1 MTDLAE
7 YPDMSARPRVSV
19 IVTAYNLAGYLP
31 AALDSALAQES
42 PGGPIQI
49 IVVDDGS
56 TDNTQEVL
64 GAYADHV
71 EVIRQDNG
79 GLVKAVD
86 TGLAAV
92 RGDYVALLDADDEW
106 PLDRLRR
113 HAEILDANPQVGLV
127 YGDMEVI
134 DADGTTIHPSFFA
147 WKREEPSHG
156 RVLARLAKDNFVS
169 GGASTFRASL
179 MPAIWPIPSA
189 AAYPDW
195 WIACNIGAVA
205 EIRYDPA
212 NANRYRFHGGNM
224 GLGAD
229 RPKLLAIE
237 RRELPFR
244 RWIMH
249 NLIGDETISLA
260 DLGQVIVRWR
270 AALAHG
276 GMSTGRSV
284 RTLLEVDRAA
294 AAAELAHAEALPH
307 GRERC
312 LALVRALAHDPFDG
326 ATLTDVEV
334 AIMEATS
341 QQQLW
346 PEPSQPLIL
355 LDTRRELTL
364 GFLDEL
370 VQRPDLLRAYAQAT
384 SATGDGTLV
393 ILAPPGA
400 DLAPLVALVESDPVL
415 SDPRCDLQ
423 ALTEPGSTPGRRLLA
438 GRAAAVLS
446 AGAAPD
452 AYPEL
457 PAHACVAA
465 AAPVAAPPAAAPAL
479 AA

>member
-1 MTDLAE
+1 MPDSAD

-19 IVTAYNLAGYLP
+19 IVTAYNLAQYLP
-31 AALDSALAQES
+31 AALESALAQEP
-42 PGGPIQI
+42 PGGTIQI

-64 GAYADHV
+64 APYADRV
-71 EVIRQDNG
+71 EVIRQENG

-106 PLDRLRR
+106 PRDRLRR

-127 YGDMEVI
+127 HGDMEVM
-134 DADGTTIHPSFFA
+134 DADGNTIHPSFFA
-147 WKREEPSHG
+147 WKRDEPTNG
-156 RVLARLAKDNFVS
+156 RILARLARDNFVS

-179 MPAIWPIPSA
+179 MPAIRPIPA
-189 AAYPDW
+189 DAAYPDW
-195 WIACNIGAVA
+195 WLATNIAAVS
-205 EIRYDPA
+205 EIVYDPA
-212 NANRYRFHGGNM
+212 SANRYRFHGANM

-244 RWIMH
+244 RWMMH
-249 NLIGDETISLA
+249 HLLADETISLA
-260 DLGQVIVRWR
+260 DIGQFVVRWR

-276 GMSTGRSV
+276 GLSTGLSV
-284 RTLLEVDRAA
+284 RTLLEADREA
-294 AAAELAHAEALPH
+294 AAAELARAESLPH
-307 GRERC
+307 GRARC

-326 ATLTDVEV
+326 ATLTDLEI

-341 QQQLW
+341 QQQMW
-346 PEPSQPLIL
+346 PQPSPPLIL
-355 LDTRRELTL
+355 LEARRELTL
-364 GFLDEL
+364 GFLEEL
-370 VQRPDLLRAYAQAT
+370 MERPDLLRAYAQAT
-384 SATGDGTLV
+384 SVSGDGTLV
-393 ILAPPGA
+393 ILTPPDA
-400 DLAPLVALVESDPVL
+400 DLAPLVALVESDAVL

-438 GRAAAVLS
+438 GRAGAVLS
-446 AGAAPD
+446 DGAVPGAYAG
-452 AYPEL
+452 L
-457 PAHACVAA
+457 PSHACVAGV
-465 AAPVAAPPAAAPAL
+465 APAAL

>member
-1 MTDLAE
+1 MPDLAD
-7 YPDMSARPRVSV
+7 YSDMSARPRVSV
-19 IVTAYNLAGYLP
+19 IVTAYNLATYLP
-31 AALDSALAQES
+31 AALESALAQES

-64 GAYADHV
+64 AAYADRV

-127 YGDMEVI
+127 HGDMEVM
-134 DADGTTIHPSFFA
+134 DADGNTIHPSFFA
-147 WKREEPSHG
+147 WKQDEPTNG

-179 MPAIWPIPSA
+179 MPAIWPIPA
-189 AAYPDW
+189 DAAYPDW
-195 WIACNIGAVA
+195 WLATNIAAVS
-205 EIRYDPA
+205 EIVHDPA
-212 NANRYRFHGGNM
+212 SANRYRFHGANM

-244 RWIMH
+244 RWMMH
-249 NLIGDETISLA
+249 NLMADETISLA
-260 DLGQVIVRWR
+260 DIGQFLVRWR
-270 AALAHG
+270 AALVHAG
-276 GMSTGRSV
+276 VSTGLSV
-284 RTLLEVDRAA
+284 RTLMEVDREGAA
-294 AAAELAHAEALPH
+294 TELTRAESLPH

-326 ATLTDVEV
+326 ATLTDLEI

-341 QQQLW
+341 QQQMW

-355 LDTRRELTL
+355 LESRRELTV
-364 GFLDEL
+364 GFLEEL
-370 VQRPDLLRAYAQAT
+370 MARPELLRAYAQAT
-384 SATGDGTLV
+384 SASGDGTLV
-393 ILAPPGA
+393 ILTPPDA

-415 SDPRCDLQ
+415 SDARCDLQ

-438 GRAAAVLS
+438 GRACAVLS
-446 AGAAPD
+446 GGGVPEAYAG
-452 AYPEL
+452 L
-457 PAHACVAA
+457 PAHACVGAA
-465 AAPVAAPPAAAPAL
+465 TPAAL

>member
-1 MTDLAE
+1 MPDLAD
-7 YPDMSARPRVSV
+7 YPGMSARPRVSV
-19 IVTAYNLAGYLP
+19 IVTAYNLAQYLP
-31 AALDSALAQES
+31 AALESALAQES

-56 TDNTQEVL
+56 TDNTHEVL
-64 GAYADHV
+64 ASYADRV
-71 EVIRQDNG
+71 EVIRQENG

-127 YGDMEVI
+127 HGDMEVM
-134 DADGTTIHPSFFA
+134 DADGNTIHPSFFA
-147 WKREEPSHG
+147 WKQDEPTNG
-156 RVLARLAKDNFVS
+156 RVLARLANDNFVS

-179 MPAIWPIPSA
+179 MPAIWPIPA
-189 AAYPDW
+189 DAAYPDW
-195 WIACNIGAVA
+195 WLATNIAAVS
-205 EIRYDPA
+205 EIVYDPA
-212 NANRYRFHGGNM
+212 SANRYRFHGANM

-244 RWIMH
+244 RWMMH
-249 NLIGDETISLA
+249 NLMADESISLG
-260 DLGQVIVRWR
+260 DVGQFVVRWR
-270 AALAHG
+270 VALAHAG
-276 GMSTGRSV
+276 LSTGLSV
-284 RTLLEVDRAA
+284 RTLMEADREA
-294 AAAELAHAEALPH
+294 AAAEQARAESLPH

-312 LALVRALAHDPFDG
+312 LALTRALAHDPFDG
-326 ATLTDVEV
+326 ATLTDLEI
-334 AIMEATS
+334 AILEATS
-341 QQQLW
+341 QRPLR

-355 LDTRRELTL
+355 LETRRELTI
-364 GFLDEL
+364 GFLEEL
-370 VQRPDLLRAYAQAT
+370 MARPDLLRAYAQAT

-393 ILAPPGA
+393 ILTPPGA
-400 DLAPLVALVESDPVL
+400 DLAPLVALVESDPAL

-446 AGAAPD
+446 AGSVPE
-452 AYPEL
+452 AYAGL
-457 PAHACVAA
+457 PAHACVAGV
-465 AAPVAAPPAAAPAL
+465 APAAL

>member
-1 MTDLAE
+1 MT
-7 YPDMSARPRVSV
+7 ARPRVSV
-19 IVTAYNLAGYLP
+19 IVTAYNLAQYLP

-64 GAYADHV
+64 AAYADRV
-71 EVIRQDNG
+71 EVIRQENG

-86 TGLAAV
+86 TGLGAV
-92 RGDYVALLDADDEW
+92 RGEYIALLDADDEW

-113 HAEILDANPQVGLV
+113 HAEILDAHPQVGLV
-127 YGDMEVI
+127 HGDMEVI
-134 DADGTTIHPSFFA
+134 DAVGETIHASFFA
-147 WKREEPSHG
+147 WKQDTPSNG
-156 RVLARLAKDNFVS
+156 RVLGRLVKDNFVS

-179 MPAIWPIPSA
+179 MPAIWPIPSE

-195 WIACNIGAVA
+195 WIATNIAAVA
-205 EIRYDPA
+205 EIRHDPA
-212 NANRYRFHGGNM
+212 SANRYRFHGGNM

-244 RWIMH
+244 RWTMH

-260 DLGQVIVRWR
+260 DLGQLVARWR

-276 GMSTGRSV
+276 GMSTGLSV

-294 AAAELAHAEALPH
+294 AAAELARAESLPP

-346 PEPSQPLIL
+346 PERTPPLSL
-355 LDTRRELTL
+355 LEARRELTL

-370 VQRPDLLRAYAQAT
+370 MERPELLRAYAQAT
-384 SATGDGTLV
+384 SASGDGTLV
-393 ILAPPGA
+393 ILTPPGA

-438 GRAAAVLS
+438 GRACAVLS
-446 AGAAPD
+446 PGAASDPYD
-452 AYPEL
+452 AL
-457 PAHACVAA
+457 PAHACVTGVAA
-465 AAPVAAPPAAAPAL
+465 AAPAVL

>member
-1 MTDLAE
+1 MTV
-7 YPDMSARPRVSV
+7 RPRVSV
-19 IVTAYNLAGYLP
+19 IVTAYNLARYLP

-56 TDNTQEVL
+56 TDDTQEVL
-64 GAYADHV
+64 VAYADRV

-86 TGLAAV
+86 AGLAAA

-106 PLDRLRR
+106 PRDRLRR

-127 YGDMEVI
+127 HGDMEVI
-134 DADGTTIHPSFFA
+134 DADGNTIHPSFFA
-147 WKREEPSHG
+147 WKQDQPSDG

-179 MPAIWPIPSA
+179 MPAIWPIPDE

-195 WIACNIGAVA
+195 WIASNIAAVA
-205 EIRYDPA
+205 EIRHDA
-212 NANRYRFHGGNM
+212 ASANRYRFHGANM

-244 RWIMH
+244 RWMMH
-249 NLIGDETISLA
+249 HLVADETVSLA
-260 DLGQVIVRWR
+260 DLGQFVVRWR

-276 GMSTGRSV
+276 GMSTGQSV
-284 RTLLEVDRAA
+284 RTLMEVDREA
-294 AAAELAHAEALPH
+294 AAAELARVESLPH

-326 ATLTDVEV
+326 ATLTDLEI
-334 AIMEATS
+334 AIMEATG

-346 PEPSQPLIL
+346 PEPAPPLVS
-355 LDTRRELTL
+355 LDARPELTL
-364 GFLDEL
+364 GFLEEL
-370 VQRPDLLRAYAQAT
+370 MAHPELLRAYAQAT
-384 SATGDGTLV
+384 SVSGDGTLV
-393 ILAPPGA
+393 ILTPPRA
-400 DLAPLVALVESDPVL
+400 DLASLVALVESDPVL

-438 GRAAAVLS
+438 ARACAVLS
-446 AGAAPD
+446 TSAVPD
-452 AYPEL
+452 AYAAL
-457 PAHACVAA
+457 PRHACVGATAA
-465 AAPVAAPPAAAPAL
+465 AAQAAL

>member
-1 MTDLAE
+1 M
-7 YPDMSARPRVSV
+7 PDFADYSDMPARPRVSV
-19 IVTAYNLAGYLP
+19 IVTAYNLARYLP

-64 GAYADHV
+64 AAYADRV
-71 EVIRQDNG
+71 EVIRQENG

-86 TGLAAV
+86 TGLSAV

-106 PLDRLRR
+106 PRDRLRR
-113 HAEILDANPQVGLV
+113 HAEILDVNPQVGLV
-127 YGDMEVI
+127 HGDMEVI
-134 DADGTTIHPSFFA
+134 DADGNTIHPSFFT
-147 WKREEPSHG
+147 WKQDTPSDG
-156 RVLARLAKDNFVS
+156 RVLARLVKDNFVS

-179 MPAIWPIPSA
+179 MAAIWPIPSD

-195 WIACNIGAVA
+195 WIASNIAAVA
-205 EIRYDPA
+205 EILYDPA

-244 RWIMH
+244 RWMMH
-249 NLIGDETISLA
+249 NVIADETVSLA
-260 DLGQVIVRWR
+260 DLGQFVVRWR

-276 GMSTGRSV
+276 GMSTGLSV
-284 RTLLEVDRAA
+284 RTLLEADREA
-294 AAAELAHAEALPH
+294 AAAELARAESLPH

-326 ATLTDVEV
+326 ATLTDLEI
-334 AIMEATS
+334 ALLEANS
-341 QQQLW
+341 ERPVP
-346 PEPSQPLIL
+346 PEPSPPLIL
-355 LDTRRELTL
+355 LDAREHLTL

-370 VQRPDLLRAYAQAT
+370 IERPDLLRAYAQAT
-384 SATGDGTLV
+384 ATSGDGTLV
-393 ILAPPGA
+393 ILTPPHA

-415 SDPRCDLQ
+415 SDLRCDLQ
-423 ALTEPGSTPGRRLLA
+423 ACTDPGSTPGRRLLA
-438 GRAAAVLS
+438 GRASAVLS
-446 AGAAPD
+446 ASDVPAGYAA
-452 AYPEL
+452 L
-457 PAHACVAA
+457 PAHPSVSVAGA
-465 AAPVAAPPAAAPAL
+465 AAPTAL

>member
-1 MTDLAE
+1 MPDLAD
-7 YPDMSARPRVSV
+7 YSDMSARPRVSV
-19 IVTAYNLAGYLP
+19 IVTAYNLATYLP
-31 AALDSALAQES
+31 AALESALAQES

-64 GAYADHV
+64 AAYADRV

-127 YGDMEVI
+127 HGDMEVM
-134 DADGTTIHPSFFA
+134 DADGNTIHPSFFA
-147 WKREEPSHG
+147 WKQDEPTNG

-179 MPAIWPIPSA
+179 MPAIWPIPA
-189 AAYPDW
+189 DAAYPDW
-195 WIACNIGAVA
+195 WLATNIAAVS
-205 EIRYDPA
+205 EIVHDPA
-212 NANRYRFHGGNM
+212 SANRYRFHGANM

-244 RWIMH
+244 RWMMH
-249 NLIGDETISLA
+249 NLMADETISLA
-260 DLGQVIVRWR
+260 DIGQFFVRWR
-270 AALAHG
+270 AALVHAG
-276 GMSTGRSV
+276 LSTGLSV
-284 RTLLEVDRAA
+284 RTLMEVDREGAA
-294 AAAELAHAEALPH
+294 TELTRAESLPH

-326 ATLTDVEV
+326 ATLTDLEI

-341 QQQLW
+341 QRRLW

-355 LDTRRELTL
+355 LESRRELTV
-364 GFLDEL
+364 GFLEEL
-370 VQRPDLLRAYAQAT
+370 MARPELLRAYAQAT
-384 SATGDGTLV
+384 SASGDGTLV
-393 ILAPPGA
+393 ILTPPDA

-415 SDPRCDLQ
+415 SDARCDLQ

-438 GRAAAVLS
+438 GRACAVLS
-446 AGAAPD
+446 GGGVPEAYAG
-452 AYPEL
+452 L
-457 PAHACVAA
+457 PAHACVGAA
-465 AAPVAAPPAAAPAL
+465 TPAAL

>member
-195 WIACNIGAVA
+195 WIACNIAAVA

-249 NLIGDETISLA
+249 NLIGDEMISLA
-260 DLGQVIVRWR
+260 DLGQLVVRWR
-270 AALAHG
+270 AALTHG

-341 QQQLW
+341 RQQLW
-346 PEPSQPLIL
+346 PEASPPLIL
-355 LDTRRELTL
+355 LDARRELTL
-364 GFLDEL
+364 GFLEEL
-370 VQRPDLLRAYAQAT
+370 MARPDLLRAYAQA
-384 SATGDGTLV
+384 SSVSGDGTLV
-393 ILAPPGA
+393 ILTPAGA
-400 DLAPLVALVESDPVL
+400 DLAPLVALVESDPAL

-423 ALTEPGSTPGRRLLA
+423 ALTEPGATAGRRLLA
-438 GRAAAVLS
+438 GRACAVLS
-446 AGAAPD
+446 DGAVPAV
-452 AYPEL
+452 YGGL

-465 AAPVAAPPAAAPAL
+465 AAPAASAAL